1 MGAWGTGSWENDA
14 ALDWLEADLEDEDSI
29 REALEALFAALDD
42 GFAEVDVCNAAIAAA
57 ELVAALRGAPGQDL
71 PPRARVWVLGEGDGV
86 PDDLVSMAIEAV
98 RAIDASSELQEL
110 FDEDERNEPWHRVMA
125 DLIGRLRFAPPAEA

>member
-29 REALEALFAALDD
+29 REALEALFAALDE
-42 GFAEVDVCNAAIAAA
+42 GFAEVDVCSAAIAAA

-71 PPRARVWVLGEGDGV
+71 PARARAWVAGEGDGV
-86 PDDLVSMAIEAV
+86 PDDLVSMAIEAL

-110 FDEDERNEPWHRVMA
+110 FDEDDRNELWHGVMA